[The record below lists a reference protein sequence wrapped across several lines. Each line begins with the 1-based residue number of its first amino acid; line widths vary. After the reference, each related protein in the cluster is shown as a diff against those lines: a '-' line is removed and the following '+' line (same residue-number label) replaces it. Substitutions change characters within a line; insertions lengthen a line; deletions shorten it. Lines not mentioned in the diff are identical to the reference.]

1 MYLIKEMTIH
11 TNQISLF
18 TIVLTAE
25 GINFSLQCR
34 KMEFHTQGQ
43 NWIETQIVE
52 SILSSIR

>member
-34 KMEFHTQGQ
+34 KIEFHTQAQ

>member
-1 MYLIKEMTIH
+1 MYLIKEMTFH

-18 TIVLTAE
+18 TIVFTAE
-25 GINFSLQCR
+25 GINFSLKCL
-34 KMEFHTQGQ
+34 KMEFHTQAQ